1 MEDGERE
8 RDAEMPQLPRFVAAA
23 AAVIV
28 VWRGKERVDTTQLSS
43 AKEERWR
50 TGDGEEEA
58 RLEGKV

>member
-1 MEDGERE
+1 
-8 RDAEMPQLPRFVAAA
+8 MPQLPRFVA

>member
-23 AAVIV
+23 ATAVIV

-43 AKEERWR
+43 AKERWR